1 MELQSK
7 KTAKVP
13 LDDEKIV
20 ELYWERNEKA
30 IEETD
35 FKYKKYLFSIAYN
48 VLHDRLDCEE
58 CLNDTYL
65 GAWNTM
71 PDARPMYLGPFLS
84 KITRRISIDRWR
96 HEHRGKRGGVNGIVE
111 ELTEC
116 IPDADTP
123 ETEYQRGLLRGELN
137 EFLRSLTEEKRA
149 MFVRRYFY
157 AQQVGVIAKEMGIGE
172 AKVKVTLHRLREEL
186 KQRLE
191 ACDLL

>member
-1 MELQSK
+1 M
-7 KTAKVP
+7 
-13 LDDEKIV
+13 
-20 ELYWERNEKA
+20 
-30 IEETD
+30 
-35 FKYKKYLFSIAYN
+35 
-48 VLHDRLDCEE
+48 
-58 CLNDTYL
+58 
-65 GAWNTM
+65 
-71 PDARPMYLGPFLS
+71 
-84 KITRRISIDRWR
+84 
-96 HEHRGKRGGVNGIVE
+96 NGIVE

-172 AKVKVTLHRLREEL
+172 AKVKVTLHRLREQL